1 MFLMCIRRFVHIHS
15 SDRQSSSSPWFPF
28 GAKAYQW
35 QCSLNVNLY
44 IDMETPYAAPA
55 FSQSLTHSFM
65 PLKLIKRNTL
75 WSPGNRWTCCGTRK
89 HQFLLIE
96 QGLYDEQGGTVEMA
110 VATWILSTSSV
121 HHHLRL
127 LLRFFL
133 LLATKIEIFPEAVEC
148 GVVADVAAV
157 PHSFT
162 AIHRKFYIHGDRNYL
177 KLPEGKGFFSNL
189 M

>member
-1 MFLMCIRRFVHIHS
+1 MNVLRNEKTSVSANRTRLVRRTRRHCRDGGCHMNIKHILGT
-15 SDRQSSSSPWFPF
+15 SSSSPSSSF
-28 GAKAYQW
+28 
-35 QCSLNVNLY
+35 
-44 IDMETPYAAPA
+44 
-55 FSQSLTHSFM
+55 FS
-65 PLKLIKRNTL
+65 
-75 WSPGNRWTCCGTRK
+75 
-89 HQFLLIE
+89 
-96 QGLYDEQGGTVEMA
+96 
-110 VATWILSTSSV
+110 
-121 HHHLRL
+121 
-127 LLRFFL
+127 